1 MIPRPAVIS
10 QIERALRI
18 HPVAALLGPRQ
29 CGKTTLARMIAEQRP
44 STYFDLE
51 NPIDVRRLTA
61 PMTTLQALAGLVI
74 IDEVQ
79 RRPDLFELV
88 RVLVDRPGSPAQF
101 LLLGSASPHLVR
113 GVSESLAGRIGFVD
127 LSGFDLAEVGA
138 IERDRL
144 WLRGG
149 FPRSFLAE
157 SEPDSAAWRQDFIR
171 TFLER
176 DIPQLGI
183 TIPAETLRRFWTMV
197 AHFHGQVWNAAQFAR
212 SLGASEATARRYL
225 DILAGA
231 YMVRVLP
238 PWFEN
243 VGKRQTKSPKIY
255 IRDSGIL
262 HGLLQLTT
270 LADLQSHPKL
280 GLSWEGF
287 AIEQVI
293 SGLPRSGSTLL
304 CNILAQNQRIHATA
318 TSGIL
323 EMLFQVRNSWDTVA
337 EFRAMDDRQ
346 STAAKQRVLS
356 AMLRGYFADV
366 DRPIVFDKSRG
377 WLGHLEMAEA
387 ILGYKPRVLV
397 PVRDLRDVLASFE
410 RLYRQTS
417 ALSQTPDEAANYLAY
432 QKLENRLDTWAGAG
446 GPVGMAYNRIK
457 DAQAR
462 GWGTQMHFVRYEMLT
477 AKPAE
482 TMADVYRFLGEQP
495 FQHDFEHVEQVTIE
509 DDRIYGFANLHT
521 IRPQVQPQPSSWP
534 TVLGRFADKF
544 AEQEVWQR

>member
-293 SGLPRSGSTLL
+293 S
-304 CNILAQNQRIHATA
+304 
-318 TSGIL
+318 
-323 EMLFQVRNSWDTVA
+323 V
-337 EFRAMDDRQ
+337 
-346 STAAKQRVLS
+346 
-356 AMLRGYFADV
+356 
-366 DRPIVFDKSRG
+366 
-377 WLGHLEMAEA
+377 
-387 ILGYKPRVLV
+387 
-397 PVRDLRDVLASFE
+397 
-410 RLYRQTS
+410 
-417 ALSQTPDEAANYLAY
+417 
-432 QKLENRLDTWAGAG
+432 LDTRDAYFWATHGGAELDLLVRVG
-446 GPVGMAYNRIK
+446 GK
-457 DAQAR
+457 
-462 GWGTQMHFVRYEMLT
+462 H
-477 AKPAE
+477 
-482 TMADVYRFLGEQP
+482 
-495 FQHDFEHVEQVTIE
+495 
-509 DDRIYGFANLHT
+509 YGFEFKYADAPGTTRSMRVALDDLSLEHLWVVYPGHHEYALDER
-521 IRPQVQPQPSSWP
+521 ISVIPADAIPQVKTRWMP
-534 TVLGRFADKF
+534 L
-544 AEQEVWQR
+544 